1 MSLYFILNNIHFA
14 LEMFGALAFL
24 MVSWLAFDALSI
36 RRDLLTA
43 SRAFG
48 FFFLTLWQ
56 IFLAFQFQD
65 ERLQYL
71 GLSFLILGLSI
82 VVLNLFLEAPV
93 DRPEFKL
100 ILPPIATMTLT
111 IDSVIT
117 LLFSII
123 TFSSFHQYY
132 KETKIAIRL
141 FAYAFLSLTIGYGLA
156 LFNNTDTYNI
166 LWGVQHTFQLIGFFL
181 VIWWVWQYLSL
192 RIREELV
199 MIFVSAALLI
209 STVATLAFSMI
220 NGVHIEALTAD
231 NLNTNAKL
239 FDLTLS
245 NLKENVLS
253 KVSLIAK
260 NEKMT
265 QAFDKNGLLLAE
277 EAIGELSASMSL
289 RSLVLVDRAGGVVT
303 SAFTSR
309 KNQDLS
315 SDELIKEALGGR
327 SIVTTTSNNEEG
339 FLIKAAVPVY
349 VDGKIM
355 GAVIA
360 GFPLDNAFIDNITR
374 VTNLQMSVYY
384 GDTVVASTDFDNT
397 SADRIGTR
405 ETDSNV
411 INRVLIGGESLTAS
425 TFIDSK
431 PYVSSY
437 LPVLDYQDKVVG
449 MISVSKSQHDIL
461 DISNQTNRLT
471 LIMILAIMLML
482 VTPFYLLTRRLSEEI
497 H

>member
-24 MVSWLAFDALSI
+24 MVSWLAFDALAI

-71 GLSFLILGLSI
+71 GLGFFIIGLSI

-93 DRPEFKL
+93 DKPEFKL
-100 ILPPIATMTLT
+100 ILPPIASIALT
-111 IDSVIT
+111 TNSVIT

-132 KETKIAIRL
+132 KESKVAIRL
-141 FAYAFLSLTIGYGLA
+141 FALSFLSLSIAYMLA
-156 LFNNTDTYNI
+156 LFNDSDTYNI
-166 LWGVQHTFQLIGFFL
+166 LWGVQQIFQFIGFCL
-181 VIWWVWQYLSL
+181 LIWWVWQYLSL

-199 MIFVSAALLI
+199 MIFVSVALLI

-220 NGVHIEALTAD
+220 NGVRIEALTSD

-253 KVSLIAK
+253 KVSLIAN
-260 NEKMT
+260 NEKVV
-265 QAFDKNGLLLAE
+265 QAFDKEGLLLAE
-277 EAIGELSASMSL
+277 ETIGELSASMAL
-289 RSLVLVDRAGGVVT
+289 RSLVVVDRAGGIVI
-303 SAFTSR
+303 SAHASR
-309 KNQDLS
+309 KNQDISGYGLTKEALSGRPTVTIES
-315 SDELIKEALGGR
+315 SDED
-327 SIVTTTSNNEEG
+327 G
-339 FLIKAAVPVY
+339 FLIKAAAPIY
-349 VDGKIM
+349 IDGKIM

-360 GFPLDNAFIDNITR
+360 GYPLDNAFIDNISR
-374 VTNLQMSVYY
+374 ITNLQMSVYF
-384 GDTVVASTDFDNT
+384 GDTVVSSTNFENT
-397 SADRIGTR
+397 SADRIGTK
-405 ETDSNV
+405 ETDTN
-411 INRVLIGGESLTAS
+411 ITNTVLVKGETITAS
-425 TFIDSK
+425 TFINSK

-437 LPVLDYQDKVVG
+437 IPLLDYENKVVG

-471 LIMILAIMLML
+471 LITILAIMLML